1 MLQIVIDPIF
11 PSKYEV
17 ERILGEENL
26 FELLYSETENGLEN
40 KRLPFTTPIY
50 PVASL
55 AQPLNKDKLI
65 LEGNE
70 IP

>member
-1 MLQIVIDPIF
+1 M
-11 PSKYEV
+11 